1 MGAVDYGIL
10 GSLEASRAGRQLAL
24 GGAKQRA
31 VLGILLVGANRVVT
45 TDELIESLWTENRP
59 GKPQTAIQGYV
70 SQLRKVL
77 GPDRPFEVISTEPA
91 GYQLRVDR
99 EHLDLFRLE
108 ALLRSGRDR
117 LDAGRAAGAADTFS
131 DALSLFRGP
140 PLADFTYESW
150 AQPHIGRL
158 DELRLMC
165 LEERIEADLQL
176 GRHAELVGEIEG
188 LVAANPLR
196 ERLRAHLM
204 LALYRAAR
212 QSEAL
217 AAYQD
222 ARRVLV
228 EEFGIEPTR
237 ALQEIERKI
246 LLQDPSLDLKQVA
259 HRAAAGGGTLT
270 LLFTDIEGST
280 RLLHRL
286 GDDYAQVLLEHRRL
300 LREALEARNGRIVDD
315 HGDCFFATFMRAA
328 DGADAAAA
336 AQRALAAYPW
346 PENLP
351 VKVRMGLHTGEP
363 VPVGDGFVGLDV
375 HRVARI
381 CDAAYG
387 GQVLVSQEAADL
399 LGDEFPDGLDI
410 QDLGEH
416 MLKDLT
422 QPERLFHLVIP
433 GLPEQFPPPRGRR
446 EMDVPHPDRSILVV
460 PETGTAISQL
470 VEVAEPLARSLVAH
484 ELIVA
489 QLIDVTERTPAELD
503 ELLTGATVSLHELRD
518 EFVERAISARV
529 AAFTSAA
536 VGDDI
541 ARLASEQAV
550 DLVLMGRL
558 PEQLGDGELDSELET
573 VLANAPCDV
582 AICRLGSKVDT
593 GSDLVLVPFGGSAH
607 DWAALELGAWIASA
621 GGGRLRLLGVMGD
634 PEVGKRDASRLLAAA
649 SLTVQQLV
657 GVPSEPTLVPA
668 GGDGLLHATTQAGL
682 LVVGVPDDWRERGLG
697 QVRADLAR
705 TARPTT
711 LFVRRGVRPGGLAPR
726 DSHTRFTW
734 SLSDLAQRG
743 RRELDSNASGAEN
756 RRHARRSHDR

>member
-1 MGAVDYGIL
+1 MGAVEYGIL

-31 VLGILLVGANRVVT
+31 VLAILLIGANRVVT
-45 TDELIESLWTENRP
+45 TDELVESLWPENPP
-59 GKPQTAIQGYV
+59 GRPQTAIQGYV

-77 GPDRPFEVISTEPA
+77 NPDRPFEVIVTEPA
-91 GYQLRVDR
+91 GYQLRLDR
-99 EHLDLFRLE
+99 GDLDLFRLE
-108 ALLRSGRDR
+108 SSLRNGRDT
-117 LDAGRAAGAADTFS
+117 LDAGRADDAAKMFS

-158 DELRLMC
+158 DELRLTC
-165 LEERIEADLQL
+165 LEERIDADLQL
-176 GRHAELVGEIEG
+176 GRHAELVGEIDA
-188 LVAANPLR
+188 LVAQHTLR

-204 LALYRAAR
+204 LALYRAGR

-217 AAYQD
+217 AAYQE

-237 ALQEIERKI
+237 ALQEVERKI
-246 LLQDPSLDLKQVA
+246 LLQDPSLDLEPGTR
-259 HRAAAGGGTLT
+259 RATAARGTLT

-300 LREALEARNGRIVDD
+300 LREALEDRNGRIVDD
-315 HGDCFFATFMRAA
+315 HGDCFFATFPRAI
-328 DGADAAAA
+328 DGAEAAAA
-336 AQRALAAYPW
+336 AQRALAEYPW
-346 PENLP
+346 PERLP
-351 VKVRMGLHTGEP
+351 IKVRMGLHTGEP
-363 VPVGDGFVGLDV
+363 VPVGEGFVGLDV

-387 GQVLVSQEAADL
+387 GQVLLSGEAVDE
-399 LGDEFPDGLDI
+399 LGDLRPAGVDI
-410 QDLGEH
+410 HDLGEH
-416 MLKDLT
+416 MLKDLV

-433 GLPEQFPPPRGRR
+433 GLQEQFPPPRSWRDRDGA
-446 EMDVPHPDRSILVV
+446 HPDRSILVV
-460 PETGTAISQL
+460 PETAAATREL
-470 VEVAEPLARSLVAH
+470 VEVAEPLARSHFAH

-489 QLIDVTERTPAELD
+489 QLIDVTERTPAEVD
-503 ELLTGATVSLHELRD
+503 ELLTGATSSLHELRD
-518 EFVERAISARV
+518 GFVERAISARV

-541 ARLASEQAV
+541 VRLASEQAV
-550 DLVLMGRL
+550 DLVLVGRVL
-558 PEQLGDGELDSELET
+558 EQLGDEELDSELET

-582 AICRLGSKVDT
+582 AICRLGSEVDS
-593 GSDLVLVPFGGSAH
+593 GSDVVLVPFGGSTH

-621 GGGRLRLLGVMGD
+621 SGSRLRLLGVMGD
-634 PEVGKRDASRLLAAA
+634 PATGKRDASRLLAAA

-657 GVPSEPTLVPA
+657 GVPSEPALLPA
-668 GGDGLLHATTQAGL
+668 GGGGLLQATTEAAGL

-697 QVRADLAR
+697 RVRAELAR
-705 TARPTT
+705 AAKSTT
-711 LFVRRGVRPGGLAPR
+711 LFVRRGARPGGLAPR

-734 SLSDLAQRG
+734 SLSDLSQGG
-743 RRELDSNASGAEN
+743 RR
-756 RRHARRSHDR
+756 

>member
-45 TDELIESLWTENRP
+45 TDELIESLWPENRP

-70 SQLRKVL
+70 SQLRKIL
-77 GPDRPFEVISTEPA
+77 NPARPFEVIITEPA
-91 GYQLRVDR
+91 GYQLHVDR
-99 EHLDLFRLE
+99 DDLDLFRLE
-108 ALLRSGRDR
+108 ASLRSGLDK
-117 LDAGRAAGAADTFS
+117 LDAGRAADAAEEFS
-131 DALSLFRGP
+131 HALSLFRGP

-158 DELRLMC
+158 DELRLTC
-165 LEERIEADLQL
+165 LEERIDADLQL
-176 GRHAELVGEIEG
+176 GRHAELVGEIEA
-188 LVAANPLR
+188 LVAEHPLR

-204 LALYRAAR
+204 LALYRAGR

-217 AAYQD
+217 AAYQE

-228 EEFGIEPTR
+228 EEFGIDPTR
-237 ALQEIERKI
+237 ALQEVERKI
-246 LLQDPSLDLKQVA
+246 LLQDPSLDLEPGA
-259 HRAAAGGGTLT
+259 RRARAVLGTLT

-286 GDDYAQVLLEHRRL
+286 GDDYAHVLLEHRRL
-300 LREALEARNGRIVDD
+300 LREALENRNGRIVDD
-315 HGDCFFATFMRAA
+315 HGDCFFATFASARE
-328 DGADAAAA
+328 GAEAAAA

-346 PENLP
+346 PESVS
-351 VKVRMGLHTGEP
+351 VKVRIGLHTGEP

-387 GQVLVSQEAADL
+387 GQVLVSKEAAEL
-399 LGDEFPDGLDI
+399 LGDEFPEGLDI

-416 MLKDLT
+416 MLKDLA

-446 EMDVPHPDRSILVV
+446 DMDVPHPDRSILVV
-460 PETGTAISQL
+460 AEIDTAISQL
-470 VEVAEPLARSLVAH
+470 VEVAEPLARSHVAH

-489 QLIDVTERTPAELD
+489 QLVNVTERTAAELGD
-503 ELLTGATVSLHELRD
+503 LLSDASSSLDALRD
-518 EFVERAISARV
+518 GFAKHAISARV

-541 ARLASEQAV
+541 VRLASEQAV
-550 DLVLMGRL
+550 DLVLLGRQ
-558 PEQLGDGELDSELET
+558 PEQLGDGELDSELEI
-573 VLANAPCDV
+573 VLADAPCDV
-582 AICRLGSKVDT
+582 AICRLGDRT
-593 GSDLVLVPFGGSAH
+593 GGSSDVVLVPFGGSAH

-621 GGGRLRLLGVMGD
+621 RGGRLRLLGVMGD
-634 PEVGKRDASRLLAAA
+634 PATGKRDASRLLAAA

-657 GVPSEPTLVPA
+657 GVPSEPALLAA
-668 GGDGLLHATTQAGL
+668 GGDGLLHAASQAGL

-697 QVRADLAR
+697 DVRAELAR
-705 TARPTT
+705 AARSRT
-711 LFVRRGVRPGGLAPR
+711 LFVRRGIRPGGLAPR

-734 SLSDLAQRG
+734 SLSDVSQGG
-743 RRELDSNASGAEN
+743 RR
-756 RRHARRSHDR
+756 